1 MKERISWEEFDN
13 LCYELANK
21 IQASGKKYK
30 SLTGIARGGLI
41 VAVRLSHIL
50 GIPLVSNGE
59 LLVDDICDSGQT
71 LKFRLRLKGNGN
83 NKDTATLHFRDGA
96 IIEPTHWVKKKED
109 KWIVYPW
116 EE

>member
-1 MKERISWEEFDN
+1 MKERITWDEFDN

-30 SLTGIARGGLI
+30 ALTGIPRGGLV

-50 GIPLVSNGE
+50 GIPYAINGDLV
-59 LLVDDICDSGQT
+59 VDDICDSGHT
-71 LKFRLRLKGNGN
+71 LTRYNSTM
-83 NKDTATLHFRDGA
+83 DTATLHFREGA
-96 IIEPTHWVKKKED
+96 MIKPTYWIRKKED

>member
-1 MKERISWEEFDN
+1 MKVNISWEEFDD

-21 IQASGKKYK
+21 IKASEKKYK
-30 SLTGIARGGLI
+30 SLSGIARGGLI

-59 LLVDDICDSGQT
+59 LLVDDICDSGHT
-71 LKFRLRLKGNGN
+71 LKFRLKLKGNGN
-83 NKDTATLHFRDGA
+83 NKDTATLHFRKGA
-96 IIEPTHWVKKKED
+96 ITKPTFWVRKKED

-116 EE
+116 EI